1 MRRSKPHMYEDGA
14 PSTAFRLARGPL
26 DGKPRP
32 RKTSDSYDPG
42 SSRSTPLIHLLIDKA
57 FNATTPTNVATAPP
71 AWEQHPCL
79 NPTFYC
85 PSRDGSEKAA
95 TIHTTSS
102 TILSSTTPRRAR
114 RQPPHPGFLGLSI
127 IHSSSTPSVTS
138 RPGLERRRSTEE

>member
-1 MRRSKPHMYEDGA
+1 MKTGC
-14 PSTAFRLARGPL
+14 
-26 DGKPRP
+26 PRP
-32 RKTSDSYDPG
+32 RSDSHEARSTGSLDPG
-42 SSRSTPLIHLLIDKA
+42 KLPTRTTQGRVDRPSLIHLLTDKA
-57 FNATTPTNVATAPP
+57 FNATTPTNVTTTPP

-102 TILSSTTPRRAR
+102 TVLSSTTPRRAR
-114 RQPPHPGFLGLSI
+114 RQPLHPGFLGLSI